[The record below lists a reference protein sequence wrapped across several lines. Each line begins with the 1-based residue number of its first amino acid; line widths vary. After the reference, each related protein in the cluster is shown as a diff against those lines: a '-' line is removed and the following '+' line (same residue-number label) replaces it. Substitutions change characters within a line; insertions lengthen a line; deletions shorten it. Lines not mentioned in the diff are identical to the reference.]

1 MLQFYLRM
9 NMNQSIG
16 KDFPKQILTPKQILQ
31 RLPIDLVQANAGN
44 ASENLLNEMI
54 QITYFLYRA
63 KESIKK
69 VYKYIKYKKLNKVIK
84 QSGYYIY
91 EF

>member
-1 MLQFYLRM
+1 
-9 NMNQSIG
+9 MNQSIE

-31 RLPIDLVQANAGN
+31 RLPIDLVQASAGN

>member
-1 MLQFYLRM
+1 
-9 NMNQSIG
+9 MNQSIG

-69 VYKYIKYKKLNKVIK
+69 VYKYIKYEKLNKVIK

>member
-31 RLPIDLVQANAGN
+31 RLPTDLVQANAGN

-69 VYKYIKYKKLNKVIK
+69 VHKYIKYKKLNKVIK
-84 QSGYYIY
+84 QSGYYL
-91 EF
+91 

>member
-31 RLPIDLVQANAGN
+31 RLPIDLVQASAGN

>member
-1 MLQFYLRM
+1 MIMLQFYLRL

-44 ASENLLNEMI
+44 ASEDLLNEMI
-54 QITYFLYRA
+54 QIT
-63 KESIKK
+63 
-69 VYKYIKYKKLNKVIK
+69 
-84 QSGYYIY
+84 
-91 EF
+91 

>member
-16 KDFPKQILTPKQILQ
+16 KDFPKQILNPKQILQ

>member
-1 MLQFYLRM
+1 
-9 NMNQSIG
+9 MNQSIG

-31 RLPIDLVQANAGN
+31 RLSIDLVQASAGN

>member
-1 MLQFYLRM
+1 
-9 NMNQSIG
+9 MNQSIG

-31 RLPIDLVQANAGN
+31 RLPIDLVQASAGN

>member
-1 MLQFYLRM
+1 MLQLYLRL

-16 KDFPKQILTPKQILQ
+16 KDSPKQILIPKKILQ
-31 RLPIDLVQANAGN
+31 RFPIDLVQANAGN

>member
-69 VYKYIKYKKLNKVIK
+69 VYKYIKYEKLNKVIK